1 MHYILTTDRGNE
13 YKFYVLACAE
23 TYRTMWGGTL
33 RTQQDQYTFPKE
45 QEIKPNRLR
54 LVAQ

>member
-1 MHYILTTDRGNE
+1 MHYVLITAQGNE

-33 RTQQDQYTFPKE
+33 HTVQDAYAFPLPQY
-45 QEIKPNRLR
+45 IKPHLR
-54 LVAQ
+54 LVA

>member
-45 QEIKPNRLR
+45 QEITHHLR